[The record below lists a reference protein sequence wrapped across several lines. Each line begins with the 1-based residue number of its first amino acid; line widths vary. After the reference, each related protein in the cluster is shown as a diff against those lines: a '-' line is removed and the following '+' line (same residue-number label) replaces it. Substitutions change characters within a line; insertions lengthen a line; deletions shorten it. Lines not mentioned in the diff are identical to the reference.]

1 MNNFP
6 SDYVR
11 RSELMRLLD
20 VLEHQRN
27 EIVKLGE
34 ALDRTLRLVERQQ
47 EEHNKLVE
55 LYDAMC
61 DELDRSYV
69 SIDTDLSNIADAIE
83 GVAEA
88 AGVPCPLQ
96 RIPDEERYESRPE
109 DGEPV
114 SPEETEDPLTPPTK
128 KVLH

>member
-11 RSELMRLLD
+11 RSELARLLD
-20 VLEHQRN
+20 VLEHQRK
-27 EIVKLGE
+27 EIVRLGE

-47 EEHNKLVE
+47 EEHNKLVA

-61 DELDRSYV
+61 DELDRSYAG
-69 SIDTDLSNIADAIE
+69 IDTDFSNLADAIE
-83 GVAEA
+83 CVAEA

-96 RIPDEERYESRPE
+96 RIPDEERDESRPE

-114 SPEETEDPLTPPTK
+114 PPEETEDPLMPPTK